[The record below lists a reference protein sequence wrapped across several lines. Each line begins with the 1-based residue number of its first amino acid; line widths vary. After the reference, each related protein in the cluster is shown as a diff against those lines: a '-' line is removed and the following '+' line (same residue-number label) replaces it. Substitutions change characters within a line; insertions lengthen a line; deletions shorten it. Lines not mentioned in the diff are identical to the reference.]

1 MNSLPKKHGN
11 IIAQEY
17 DGLWNMT
24 LKAHSEILIIQ
35 YRKLKK
41 INSMNTALMVIKSG
55 KLGGKK
61 KKTHNNKKNNGMQED
76 CGN

>member
-1 MNSLPKKHGN
+1 MNSLTKNHGN
-11 IIAQEY
+11 ITAQEF

-24 LKAHSEILIIQ
+24 LKAHSEIVITQ

-41 INSMNTALMVIKSG
+41 TNSLNTALMVIKSG

-61 KKTHNNKKNNGMQED
+61 KINK
-76 CGN
+76 